1 MLGGGPGWRAFG
13 RGVLV
18 SMLNSRRAVLVPQ
31 AALLAVL
38 LFALG
43 GCVYEEDGPPEAH
56 FEKFAAK
63 PPKGD
68 TVTVCHAYGC
78 KEQTKFTF
86 TPADVAEISAL
97 MARVRRDDSPAEERR
112 AIAYAIGW
120 MERRVAP
127 AVGTASDR
135 PSMDFGG
142 SGDSSQQDCVDEA
155 TNTTS
160 YLLVLDRH
168 GLIRHH
174 RVERPFAKDSIKRW
188 THWAAL
194 IEERGTG
201 ARFAIDSSSGPNGD
215 NPTVQAAASFYV
227 PDSYADRTPPER
239 GEAFADA
246 QAAPPTASATSPL
259 TRMLQSM
266 DALGFSDGPTAS
278 LR

>member
-1 MLGGGPGWRAFG
+1 MLISWR
-13 RGVLV
+13 VLRAPRV
-18 SMLNSRRAVLVPQ
+18 AVL
-31 AALLAVL
+31 AGA
-38 LFALG
+38 LFALS
-43 GCVYEEDGPPEAH
+43 GCVYKEDGPPEAH
-56 FEKFAAK
+56 FQKFGST

-86 TPADVAEISAL
+86 TPADIAEISAL
-97 MARVRRDDSPAEERR
+97 MARVRRDDSPREERR
-112 AIAYAIGW
+112 AMAHAIAW

-127 AVGTASDR
+127 IAGTATDR
-135 PSMDFGG
+135 PGMDFGG
-142 SGDSSQQDCVDEA
+142 SGVTSQQDCVDEA

-168 GLIRHH
+168 GLIQHH
-174 RVERPFAKDSIKRW
+174 RIDRPFAKDSINRW

-194 IEERGTG
+194 IEEKATG

-227 PDSYADRTPPER
+227 PNSFADRTPPER
-239 GEAFADA
+239 GEATADA
-246 QAAPPTASATSPL
+246 GDPPAPASSAL

-266 DALGFSDGPTAS
+266 DALGFGESPTGS